1 MRSAQL
7 HGRDTEVIGTIDT
20 VAEGPAAIALSRG
33 GSAKRYEHID
43 PNEDSCAFA
52 IGDGGVLIAVADGHH
67 GEFGSRL
74 AIAYASGTLAPA
86 VCSREAP
93 ASDSAGWADYLY
105 GALREISRQIR
116 DYASERQIP
125 PAPTTLAL
133 AVVRQREGYWA
144 WAGAGDSHAFRV
156 REDEAEDVVTQSAGN
171 YFLGSP
177 EESWHR
183 NATALGAEPLATTRS
198 IVLATDGLSEAGVGV
213 EDPAALVWRTVEA
226 SLGVEPARRPQWL
239 AREIAEQANA
249 SHRRHRGGDN
259 IAAAAI
265 GP

>member
-7 HGRDTEVIGTIDT
+7 HGRNTEEIGTIDA

-33 GSAKRYEHID
+33 GSAKRYEHVD

-67 GEFGSRL
+67 GEFGARL
-74 AIAYASGTLAPA
+74 AIEYVSQTLAPV

-93 ASDSAGWADYLY
+93 ASDGAGWADCLY
-105 GALREISRQIR
+105 GALREISRQIL
-116 DYASERQIP
+116 DYASARQVP

-133 AVVRQREGYWA
+133 AVVRQHEGYWA

-156 REDEAEDVVTQSAGN
+156 REDEAEDVVMRSARK
-171 YFLGSP
+171 YFLGSR

-183 NATALGAEPLATTRS
+183 KATALGAEPLAATRS
-198 IVLATDGLSEAGVGV
+198 IVLATDGLSEAGIGV
-213 EDPAALVWRTVEA
+213 EDPAALVQRTVKA
-226 SLGVEPARRPQWL
+226 AQGIEPGRRTQWL

-249 SHRRHRGGDN
+249 SHHRQRSGDN